1 MKRILICVL
10 CAALIFSLGAFGGYL
25 IAQSLD
31 EAPPNVLF
39 ADKLIPVPDA
49 VFVMEYE
56 VFASARELP
65 KDRYESVYTAWEA
78 LSQSPLHEN
87 TFHFGTAE
95 KLEEQQGNK
104 GILFSYRDRYQYS
117 FEALNPYFPFNNLF
131 WEEMLYDAIL
141 LVPNNGG
148 IYFYTSLDSKLSHK
162 GFLQFTDTALY
173 ENFCQVFA
181 ACAETGR

>member
-10 CAALIFSLGAFGGYL
+10 CTALIFSLGAFGGYL
-25 IAQSLD
+25 IAHSLD
-31 EAPPNVLF
+31 EAPPSVLL
-39 ADKLIPVPDA
+39 ADKLIPTPNVA
-49 VFVMEYE
+49 SVMVYDDYE
-56 VFASARELP
+56 SARELP
-65 KDRYESVYTAWEA
+65 KDLCDRAYAAWEA
-78 LSQSPLHEN
+78 LLQSPLHEN

-104 GILFSYRDRYQYS
+104 GILFSYRNRYQYS
-117 FEALNPYFPFNNLF
+117 FEALNPYFPFNHLF

-148 IYFYTSLDSKLSHK
+148 IYFYISLDSKLSHK

-173 ENFCQVFA
+173 ENFCQAFA
-181 ACAETGR
+181 ACAA